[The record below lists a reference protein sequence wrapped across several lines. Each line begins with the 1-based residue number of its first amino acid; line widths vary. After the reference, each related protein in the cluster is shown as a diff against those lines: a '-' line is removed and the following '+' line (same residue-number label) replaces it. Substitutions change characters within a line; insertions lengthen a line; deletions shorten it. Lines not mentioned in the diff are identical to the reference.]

1 MAELS
6 SGLLNVKTRYKITI
20 LSSWTVDYSNN
31 VKTPDLKLKGSHG
44 LQCIGRIVSVSVP
57 VSSLLIF
64 DYIIGATW
72 KPTLSINN
80 KQVGTVNFW

>member
-1 MAELS
+1 MHICERALFP
-6 SGLLNVKTRYKITI
+6 LL
-20 LSSWTVDYSNN
+20 NN

-57 VSSLLIF
+57 VPSLLIF
-64 DYIIGATW
+64 DYIIGPTW

-80 KQVGTVNFW
+80 KQVGPVNFW

>member
-31 VKTPDLKLKGSHG
+31 VKTPAVISYANTRRAFMMYL
-44 LQCIGRIVSVSVP
+44 R
-57 VSSLLIF
+57 SSNTITIEMFNSFLVELERM
-64 DYIIGATW
+64 T
-72 KPTLSINN
+72 TIN
-80 KQVGTVNFW
+80 VAVLFET